1 MARPARRIADIP
13 PVPSFRFDRI
23 MRPLQKKANG
33 LRNASLHSTGRSR
46 ILAQDGSRRTKSNPL
61 AALHV
66 AD

>member
-1 MARPARRIADIP
+1 MARPARRIVDIP
-13 PVPSFRFDRI
+13 LVPPFPFDRI

-33 LRNASLHSTGRSR
+33 LWNASLHSIGHSR
-46 ILAQDGSRRTKSNPL
+46 ILAQGGSRRTKSNPL